1 MVEKPLKHQGWL
13 QILISCWYVV
23 GVFSPVSICNL
34 VTHHYTNV
42 GVGCSRGCVLYVCSA
57 CLLRSSQ
64 RCMPQ
69 QWSVLY
75 EKMQEQTGP
84 IQNLTDT
91 LVDNISANFTLLWIL
106 YDFLHVTLV
115 SMTVIQIRHP
125 YSHNDFEV
133 GEAAASSIY
142 IIHHDSIVV
151 NMVLWRA
158 AASVWLFA
166 YNH

>member
-1 MVEKPLKHQGWL
+1 
-13 QILISCWYVV
+13 
-23 GVFSPVSICNL
+23 
-34 VTHHYTNV
+34 
-42 GVGCSRGCVLYVCSA
+42 
-57 CLLRSSQ
+57 
-64 RCMPQ
+64 
-69 QWSVLY
+69 
-75 EKMQEQTGP
+75 
-84 IQNLTDT
+84 
-91 LVDNISANFTLLWIL
+91 
-106 YDFLHVTLV
+106 
-115 SMTVIQIRHP
+115 MTVIQIRHP